1 MLDFD
6 RRGKQGTNRLRQ
18 NLEHAGITVN
28 LELWRA
34 LLRIVGK
41 DVQCVEGL
49 DAYLQNLKTKT
60 RNQH

>member
-18 NLEHAGITVN
+18 SLEHAGVKVN
-28 LELWRA
+28 LRFWRT
-34 LLRIVGK
+34 LLQLVGK

-49 DAYLQNLKTKT
+49 EAYLETL
-60 RNQH
+60 RARLEGHV